1 MVGDTESAVKKSESP
16 YEIRA
21 SFTLLHMGCN
31 EENSL
36 KSQSSVFFSLRICC
50 QFDALTTF
58 LSLLESFDN
67 LRTWK
72 LKTLIFGSRA

>member
-1 MVGDTESAVKKSESP
+1 M
-16 YEIRA
+16 
-21 SFTLLHMGCN
+21 
-31 EENSL
+31 
-36 KSQSSVFFSLRICC
+36 RICC

-72 LKTLIFGSRA
+72 LKTLILVQELKLQTGSPKTVGKLELGHLGILLQGFKDFVHLVIMGSVILLAG